1 MLITGTSAD
10 ISVTKTVSAATL
22 PGRELTYTLTVANAG
37 PSSSENVI
45 LTDNLPSSITDA
57 QYSTDNG
64 TTFSPWTGSLNLG
77 TIAAG
82 ASRTIIIQGTIS
94 PQAQGT
100 ITNTASVT
108 STTPD
113 PNPDNNTS
121 TITTNILTPRCQA
134 LIDLIDSVALQ
145 EAALA
150 RILNAEG
157 QKMQAFINM
166 EDVTNDELFELNR
179 SVTSMIGAVSR
190 LEIVL
195 QAKLQN
201 VSCQLEGCLDSEA

>member
-1 MLITGTSAD
+1 M
-10 ISVTKTVSAATL
+10 
-22 PGRELTYTLTVANAG
+22 
-37 PSSSENVI
+37 
-45 LTDNLPSSITDA
+45 
-57 QYSTDNG
+57 
-64 TTFSPWTGSLNLG
+64 
-77 TIAAG
+77 
-82 ASRTIIIQGTIS
+82 
-94 PQAQGT
+94 
-100 ITNTASVT
+100 T

-121 TITTNILTPRCQA
+121 TITTNLLTPRCQA

-201 VSCQLEGCLDSEA
+201 VSCQLEGCLDPEA